1 MKWKLKGPCR
11 RIGFLGLVLVWIAVM
26 GALIWRSEKSTAL
39 SVAQGIHERILQV
52 VQTNRSDSVDIYSQV
67 VEPDPTFRQ
76 WFSQGKIDL
85 YTNGVTVIDFSGAP
99 YFAVQEGR
107 TRYVAF
113 QDGAFQVM
121 APLKY
126 QDVLRLYRLQVVS
139 IGSEQD

>member
-1 MKWKLKGPCR
+1 
-11 RIGFLGLVLVWIAVM
+11 M

-52 VQTNRSDSVDIYSQV
+52 VQTNRSDAVDIYSQV
-67 VEPDPTFRQ
+67 VAPDPTFRQ